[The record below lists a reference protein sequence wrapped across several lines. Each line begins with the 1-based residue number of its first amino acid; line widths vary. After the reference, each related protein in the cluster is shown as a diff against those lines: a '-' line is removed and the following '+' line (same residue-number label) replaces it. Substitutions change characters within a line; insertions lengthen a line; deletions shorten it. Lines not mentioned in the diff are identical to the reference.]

1 MSPQATIYSRVLE
14 KFNSKNLKF
23 AFAYG
28 SSVFKQDEN
37 APNKSTI
44 VDFVFVVDD
53 SVSFHYE
60 NMQTNPTH
68 YSFLRH
74 LGPYYVSKIQDEFG
88 AACYYNTLVK
98 FDNDVLIKYGVMST
112 KYFLRD
118 LYDWDYLYVSG
129 RLHKPVH
136 ILKNDLQQT
145 NALQTNLQNALH
157 TSLLLLPERFT
168 CHELFLKITSLSYNG
183 DFRMFIGENKD
194 KIRNIVEPNYEH
206 FLELYKPIIHK
217 ENLFVHF
224 NESTRCLSQD
234 KSKNSIYHNLYFLPR
249 NLMQSLITS
258 SMNVRQY
265 QDTEEILIKLA
276 NRYDI
281 KFILDKA
288 LVDLV
293 RHTSITQAAKGFF
306 SAGVF
311 KSIRYASRKL
321 RKMIKF

>member
-1 MSPQATIYSRVLE
+1 MATQAIYDRVLT
-14 KFNSKNLKF
+14 KFNSNNLKF

-28 SSVFKQDEN
+28 SSVFKQTN
-37 APNKSTI
+37 NTPSKSSI
-44 VDFVFVVDD
+44 IDFILVVDD

-60 NMQTNPTH
+60 NIQNNPTH
-68 YSFLRH
+68 YSFLKY
-74 LGPYYVSKIQDEFG
+74 LGPYYVSKIQDELG
-88 AACYYNTLVK
+88 AACYYNTLVRL
-98 FDNDVLIKYGVMST
+98 DDDVLIKYGVMST

-129 RLHKPVH
+129 RLHKPVK
-136 ILKNDLQQT
+136 ILKNDLQQV
-145 NALQTNLQNALH
+145 NALQTNLKSALH
-157 TSLLLLPERFT
+157 VSLLLLPEKFKF
-168 CHELFLKITSLSYNG
+168 EDLFLKITSLSYNG

-206 FLELYKPIIHK
+206 FHSLYKPLILK
-217 ENLFVHF
+217 ESQFVHF
-224 NESTRCLSQD
+224 NESTMSLSQD
-234 KSKNSIYHNLYFLPR
+234 KSKKAIYHNLYFLPR
-249 NLMQSLITS
+249 NLMQSLIRS

-281 KFILDKA
+281 VSVLNKA

-293 RHTSITQAAKGFF
+293 RYVSITQAAKGFF
-306 SAGVF
+306 TAGMF

-321 RKMIKF
+321 RKMIKLG